1 MTLDCFAVAESD
13 FCFSPG
19 RLFVAAELKCMLA
32 HVLMNYD
39 IKMANDAG
47 RPDNIRIGQEMLPD
61 ATAEVLF
68 RKRV

>member
-1 MTLDCFAVAESD
+1 MALNHFAVAESD
-13 FCFSPG
+13 FCSSPG
-19 RLFVAAELKCMLA
+19 RLFVAAELKSMLA

-39 IKMANDAG
+39 IKMANGAE
-47 RPDNIRIGQEMLPD
+47 RPANIRIGQEMLPD